1 LVNGSLGER
10 ALLPHG
16 RRSSP
21 HKKASLP
28 TKKTIKM
35 AQWYSAAPPVVQGQ
49 PYYGE
54 SPYGGQQQ
62 HQQHYYEQKPTTA
75 SAYQQQAEFGGAA
88 VDNNS
93 SSTKPIRQRGCRD
106 AIWAILFYAHLG
118 GIAFI
123 TVVYTPQVVNGA
135 IENYSNNNSGGEQR
149 LLQEEQDNNGDGGD
163 SSSSSGGGYDAMDI
177 DIDPAALGSMIAI
190 MGALACLLS
199 SLALGFMMRFA
210 EGLIKVRLFAPAGPT
225 LAQHSQLTPLFL
237 CTCYPDGPDFQ
248 RGLFYTCRHWFV
260 A

>member
-1 LVNGSLGER
+1 
-10 ALLPHG
+10 
-16 RRSSP
+16 
-21 HKKASLP
+21 
-28 TKKTIKM
+28 M

-49 PYYGE
+49 SYYGE

-62 HQQHYYEQKPTTA
+62 HQQQYYEQKPTTA

-93 SSTKPIRQRGCRD
+93 STKPIRQRGCHD

-135 IENYSNNNSGGEQR
+135 IENYSNNNNSGGEQR
-149 LLQEEQDNNGDGGD
+149 LLQEEQDNNGD
-163 SSSSSGGGYDAMDI
+163 SSNSGGEYDAMDV
-177 DIDPAALGSMIAI
+177 DFDPAALGSMIAI

-210 EGLIKVRLFAPAGPT
+210 EGLIKVRLFAPVGPT
-225 LAQHSQLTPLFL
+225 LTQHSQLTPLLL
-237 CTCYPDGPDFQ
+237 CTRYPDGSDFQ
-248 RGLFYTCRHWFV
+248 RGLVYNGRHWFV
-260 A
+260 AQWTDTWRSHGTCHGRNRRILCLQRVG